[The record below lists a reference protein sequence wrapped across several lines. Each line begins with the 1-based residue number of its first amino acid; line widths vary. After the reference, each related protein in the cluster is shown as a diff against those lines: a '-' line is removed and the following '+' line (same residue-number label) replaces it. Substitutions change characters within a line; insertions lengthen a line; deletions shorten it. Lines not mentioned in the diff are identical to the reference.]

1 MAERSSAW
9 RGIQALKAEE
19 AGLLGNLRRYTAA
32 TPQRVETKRA

>member
-19 AGLLGNLRRYTAA
+19 AGWLGNLRLNTAA
-32 TPQRVETKRA
+32 TPQRADAKRA